1 MRPKTLGEMSENVT
15 MLYFLRY
22 ENGMRL
28 VVHSTQKGA
37 GSKSYEIYIYKLV
50 GLLLSHSLTVSSSF
64 ICSFT
69 NAACVRVLSN
79 VCARHVLYWDIVVHD
94 IPCNGFTTAK

>member
-1 MRPKTLGEMSENVT
+1 MECVWSFTAHKKVQDRNRTK
-15 MLYFLRY
+15 
-22 ENGMRL
+22 
-28 VVHSTQKGA
+28 
-37 GSKSYEIYIYKLV
+37 YIYKLV

-64 ICSFT
+64 ICSIT